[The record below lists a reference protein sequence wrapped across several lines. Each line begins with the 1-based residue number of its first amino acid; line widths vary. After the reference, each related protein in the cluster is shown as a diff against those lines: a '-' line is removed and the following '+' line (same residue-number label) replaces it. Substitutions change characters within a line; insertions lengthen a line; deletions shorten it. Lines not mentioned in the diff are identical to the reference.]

1 MGYRR
6 SFMYSYLAPDYYFEH
21 YYDITA
27 DFLAEKNIECLLIDI
42 DNTLAPYEQEEP
54 DETTVEWFEMLKNAN
69 VKVALI
75 SNNNEE
81 RVTKFIAKIRVLA
94 YFDAHKPSIEFY
106 VSAMRQLKVPRCRT
120 AVLGDQLLTDAW
132 SGRRLGV
139 RVIIV
144 PPIKDK
150 LTPLF
155 RVKRAIEKPIMK
167 RFFKKNNLALNNEEA
182 GGEEE

>member
-1 MGYRR
+1 MK
-6 SFMYSYLAPDYYFEH
+6 SYLAPDYYFEH
-21 YYDITA
+21 YYDISSR
-27 DFLAEKNIECLLIDI
+27 FLDRENIDCLLIDI

-54 DETTVEWFEMLKNAN
+54 DERIIAWFDMLKENG

-81 RVTKFIAKIRVLA
+81 RVTKFIAKLGVLA
-94 YFDAHKPSIEFY
+94 YFDAHKPSVEFY
-106 VSAMRQLKVPRCRT
+106 VSAMRRLKVPRCRT

-150 LTPLF
+150 LTPF
-155 RVKRAIEKPIMK
+155 FKMKRAFERPIMK
-167 RFFKKNNLALNNEEA
+167 KYLKENGITDPNAEE
-182 GGEEE
+182 GEETV

>member
-1 MGYRR
+1 
-6 SFMYSYLAPDYYFEH
+6 MYSYFAPDYYFEH
-21 YYDITA
+21 YYDITTE
-27 DFLAEKNIECLLIDI
+27 FLKEKNIECLLIDI

-54 DETTVEWFEMLKNAN
+54 DERIIEWFDTLRAEGIKT
-69 VKVALI
+69 ALI

-81 RVTKFIAKIRVLA
+81 RVTRFIAKLGVLA
-94 YFDAHKPSIEFY
+94 YFDAHKPSVEFY
-106 VSAMRQLKVPRCRT
+106 VSAMRRLRVPKCRT

-150 LTPLF
+150 LTLLF

-167 RFFKKNNLALNNEEA
+167 KYFRKNGITISNESK
-182 GGEEE
+182 GEENV

>member
-1 MGYRR
+1 MN
-6 SFMYSYLAPDYYFEH
+6 SYLAPDYYFEH
-21 YYDITA
+21 FYDITA

-54 DETTVEWFEMLKNAN
+54 DERIIAWFDMLRKAD
-69 VKVALI
+69 VKVALV
-75 SNNNEE
+75 SNNTEE
-81 RVTKFIAKIRVLA
+81 RVTKFIAKLGVLA
-94 YFDAHKPSIEFY
+94 FFDAHKPSVEFY
-106 VSAMRQLKVPRCRT
+106 VSAMRRLRVPKCRT

-150 LTPLF
+150 LTLLF

-167 RFFKKNNLALNNEEA
+167 KYFKDNNISATT
-182 GGEEE
+182 EEEGE

>member
-1 MGYRR
+1 
-6 SFMYSYLAPDYYFEH
+6 MYNYLAPDYYFEH

-27 DFLAEKNIECLLIDI
+27 DFLSEKDIQCLLIDI

-54 DETTVEWFEMLKNAN
+54 DERIIEWFSMLNDAG

-81 RVTKFIAKIRVLA
+81 RVTKFIAKLGVLA
-94 YFDAHKPSIEFY
+94 YFDAHKPSVEFY
-106 VSAMRQLKVPRCRT
+106 VSAMRRLRVPKCRT

-155 RVKRAIEKPIMK
+155 KVKRAIEKPIMNN
-167 RFFKKNNLALNNEEA
+167 FFKKNNVYPADSDK
-182 GGEEE
+182 GGEE